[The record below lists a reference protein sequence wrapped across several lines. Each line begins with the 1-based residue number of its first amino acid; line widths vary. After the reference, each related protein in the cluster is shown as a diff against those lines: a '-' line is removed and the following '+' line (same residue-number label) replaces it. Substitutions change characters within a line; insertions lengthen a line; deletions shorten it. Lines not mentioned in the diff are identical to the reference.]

1 MEKKFYIT
9 TAIDYANAAPHMG
22 HALEKTQADALARY
36 HRLLGEEVHF
46 VTGTDEHGAKIV
58 RAAEKAGM
66 APQAFVDQNAEKFK
80 ELLKLLDI
88 SNDDFIRTSDAARHH
103 PAAQKIWKSLVAS
116 GDIYKK
122 SYRGLYCVG
131 HEAFITE
138 KDLTGGKCADHNAAP
153 ETIEEENYFFKL
165 SKYGPRIKQAL
176 ESGEMRIIPEFRQ
189 NEILALIA
197 EGLED
202 VSFSRP
208 ARDISWGVPVPD
220 DPTQT
225 MYVWC
230 DALTN
235 YISAL
240 GYGSADEKLF
250 EKFWPAKPLAEGDAI
265 ARSGA
270 AGFREATHLI
280 GKDILRFHAAIWPG
294 MLLSAGLPLPKR
306 IVTHGF
312 VTSQGQK
319 MSKTIGNVVDPLM
332 IIEKYGAEALRY
344 YFAREMPTFD
354 DGDFTEE
361 KMKAAY
367 NGSLANGLGNF
378 VSRTSKM
385 ITQYFGGEL
394 ARPSEEALSNVPL
407 HSNLHLRLS
416 GAPAGG
422 EKLEL
427 FSLDYILNREVLPEY
442 HKAMAEYNLARATEI
457 IWKFLSM
464 LDGYIQAYQPF
475 KLIKEDPE
483 KTKAILWNL
492 GVGMFAAAKMLAPF
506 MPRTTDKILAAM
518 SLTLADDA
526 EKLERIKIV
535 AQLALFPRIETK

>member
-36 HRLLGEEVHF
+36 HRILGEEVRF
-46 VTGTDEHGAKIV
+46 TTGTDEHGAKIA
-58 RAAEKAGM
+58 RAAKKAET

-80 ELLKLLDI
+80 ELLRLLDI
-88 SNDDFIRTSDAARHH
+88 SNDDFIRTSDAGRHH
-103 PAAQKIWKSLVAS
+103 PAAVKIWRALAAS

-138 KDLTGGKCADHNAAP
+138 KDLTDGKCADHNAAP

-165 SKYGPRIKQAL
+165 SKYGPRIKQAI
-176 ESGEMRIIPEFRQ
+176 ESGEMKIIPEFRQ

-240 GYGSADEKLF
+240 GFGGADEKLF
-250 EKFWPAKPLAEGDAI
+250 EKFWP
-265 ARSGA
+265 
-270 AGFREATHLI
+270 EATHLI

-306 IVTHGF
+306 IITHGF

-319 MSKTIGNVVDPLM
+319 MSKTIGNVVDPLT

-344 YFAREMPTFD
+344 YFVREMPTFD

-385 ITQYFGGEL
+385 ITQYFDGTL
-394 ARPSEEALSNVPL
+394 ARPGEEALSNVPL
-407 HSNLHLRLS
+407 QSNLHLKLS

-427 FSLDYILNREVLPEY
+427 FSLDYVLNREVLPEY

-457 IWKFLSM
+457 IWKFL
-464 LDGYIQAYQPF
+464 
-475 KLIKEDPE
+475 
-483 KTKAILWNL
+483 
-492 GVGMFAAAKMLAPF
+492 
-506 MPRTTDKILAAM
+506 
-518 SLTLADDA
+518 
-526 EKLERIKIV
+526 
-535 AQLALFPRIETK
+535 